1 MRRSFLIPRVLPLAL
16 CLLASGVI
24 PRAAYA
30 DTLAELGAQFWEWR
44 ARQQPFSE
52 DDIPR
57 LDRPADFSIDW
68 SASHVSVWRKEL
80 AEFEQRWKAINVAG
94 ESVENQ
100 VDYRL
105 IGSALAR
112 VHWEL
117 DLEQGWQRNPMF
129 YVQQTLGAVQI
140 LLLQPPPFSPE
151 RQAQL
156 VARVESIPAT
166 VQSAQAN
173 LISMRRPFALLA
185 IDALDNLGGRW
196 AAVQDALSP
205 LLDEATR
212 QRLLKSSPDAIEALN
227 NFRVWLQGRLDSLPV
242 ETSVGREKYE
252 YFLKQVALLP
262 YTPERVLEM
271 GTAEWARSIA
281 FESYEHERDAAVPP
295 LVLLASQAAQ
305 IALESKQE
313 LQIRDF
319 LEKHNLLSVPA
330 WLRHYRN
337 LPIPDYVRPFSA
349 LTVTDDLT
357 SPARVSENGTSYIRH
372 PAPSLGFFALSTA
385 KDPRPII
392 VHEGVPGHYMQLAI
406 SGANDDLIRRHYY
419 DSGPNEGIGFY
430 AEELML
436 QAGLFDDSP
445 HTREIIYNFM
455 RLRALRVEV
464 DVKLALGD
472 FTLDQAADYLAK
484 TVPMD
489 AVTAKE
495 EAAMFASTP
504 GQAIS
509 YQIGKLQIMGLL
521 AAARAQ
527 QGGAFSLRKFHDFI
541 WKNGNVPIS
550 LLRWELLNDPSD
562 VPPVAPTRR

>member
-1 MRRSFLIPRVLPLAL
+1 MSFRFFPVAL
-16 CLLASGVI
+16 CLLASGAV
-24 PRAAYA
+24 PRGVYA
-30 DTLAELGAQFWEWR
+30 DDLAELGAQFWEWR

-57 LDRPADFSIDW
+57 IDRPADFSIDW
-68 SASHVSVWRKEL
+68 SASHVAVWQKEL
-80 AEFEQRWKAINVAG
+80 AEFDRRWKAINVA
-94 ESVENQ
+94 SDPVENQ

-129 YVQQTLGAVQI
+129 YVHQTLGAVQI

-151 RQAQL
+151 RQAQI

-173 LISMRRPFALLA
+173 LISMRRPFAVLA

-196 AAVQDALSP
+196 AAVLDALGP
-205 LLDEATR
+205 QLDEANR
-212 QRLLKSSPDAIEALN
+212 QKLLKASPDAIEALN
-227 NFRVWLQGRLDSLPV
+227 NFRGWLQGRLESLPA
-242 ETSVGREKYE
+242 ETAIGREKYE

-262 YTPERVLEM
+262 YTPEQVLAM
-271 GTAEWARSIA
+271 GTGEWARSVA
-281 FESYEHERDAAVPP
+281 FESYERERDASVPP
-295 LVLLASQAAQ
+295 LYLLPSQAAQ
-305 IALESKQE
+305 MSLESKQE
-313 LQIRDF
+313 QQIRAF
-319 LEKHNLLSVPA
+319 LEAHNLLSVPA
-330 WLRHYRN
+330 SLRHYRN

-357 SPARVSENGTSYIRH
+357 GPDRLAENGTSYIRH
-372 PAPSLGFFALSTA
+372 PSPSLGFFALSTA
-385 KDPRPII
+385 RDPRPII

-406 SGANDDLIRRHYY
+406 SWANEDLIRRHYY
-419 DSGPNEGIGFY
+419 DSGANEGIGFY

-436 QAGLFDDSP
+436 QAGLFEDSP
-445 HTREIIYNFM
+445 HTREIIYSFM

-464 DVKLALGD
+464 DVKLALGE

-509 YQIGKLQIMGLL
+509 YQIGKLQIMDLL
-521 AAARAQ
+521 AAARSQ

-550 LLRWELLNDPSD
+550 LLRWELLNDASE
-562 VPPVAPTRR
+562 VPPVATVRR

>member
-1 MRRSFLIPRVLPLAL
+1 MPSKKTLLSRSLLPRVLPLAL
-16 CLLASGVI
+16 SLLASRVI
-24 PRAAYA
+24 PRAARA
-30 DTLAELGAQFWEWR
+30 DDLAELGAQFWDWR

-52 DDIPR
+52 DDIPHR

-68 SASHVSVWRKEL
+68 SASHVSMWRKEL
-80 AEFEQRWKAINVAG
+80 AEFEQRWKAINVAA
-94 ESVENQ
+94 ESVPVQ

-140 LLLQPPPFSPE
+140 LLLQPPPLSPE

-227 NFRVWLQGRLDSLPV
+227 GFRTWLQGRLDSLPV
-242 ETSVGREKYE
+242 ETAIGREKYE

-262 YTPERVLEM
+262 YTPEQVLAM
-271 GTAEWARSIA
+271 GTSEWARSIA

-319 LEKHNLLSVPA
+319 FGKA
-330 WLRHYRN
+330 Q
-337 LPIPDYVRPFSA
+337 SA
-349 LTVTDDLT
+349 L
-357 SPARVSENGTSYIRH
+357 S
-372 PAPSLGFFALSTA
+372 
-385 KDPRPII
+385 
-392 VHEGVPGHYMQLAI
+392 
-406 SGANDDLIRRHYY
+406 
-419 DSGPNEGIGFY
+419 
-430 AEELML
+430 
-436 QAGLFDDSP
+436 
-445 HTREIIYNFM
+445 
-455 RLRALRVEV
+455 
-464 DVKLALGD
+464 
-472 FTLDQAADYLAK
+472 
-484 TVPMD
+484 
-489 AVTAKE
+489 
-495 EAAMFASTP
+495 AS
-504 GQAIS
+504 
-509 YQIGKLQIMGLL
+509 L
-521 AAARAQ
+521 AAPLSQFADPGLCA
-527 QGGAFSLRKFHDFI
+527 
-541 WKNGNVPIS
+541 S
-550 LLRWELLNDPSD
+550 LLRVDGYRRPHQPCPRLREWHQLHPSSGA
-562 VPPVAPTRR
+562 VSRFLRAFLRQGSAAHHRPRGRARSLHAARHLRGQR